1 MSLTGSSGPARSIS
15 SIREDTGSNIDRILD
30 LGRMLATHLENHD
43 TTGHWVAHH
52 LAELVVAA
60 EDESATTVEQRLQ
73 IVQTVLKLWTRRRDL
88 PRRAPLEEFSGVLAG
103 LDRLGDRTS
112 WRFLRL
118 AEMIAGP
125 PDPSTSGLPLVETAA
140 ELERLAR
147 ETLLHLFWLAAQ
159 DAKEVNQEWLE
170 VANEV
175 APNIE
180 TQVHTRLARLRG
192 QLAGQKQVD
201 QPDHEDDPLS
211 TANHVKRLRAMADLL
226 NRIADNLNANDSPD
240 SKTSGSS

>member
-1 MSLTGSSGPARSIS
+1 MSLNGSSGQARSIS
-15 SIREDTGSNIDRILD
+15 SIREDTGSNIDRVLD
-30 LGRMLATHLENHD
+30 LGRMLAAHLENHD

-60 EDESATTVEQRLQ
+60 EDESTTTVEQRLQ
-73 IVQTVLKLWTRRRDL
+73 IVQTVLKVWSRRRDL
-88 PRRAPLEEFSGVLAG
+88 PRRSPLQEFSGVLAG

-118 AEMIAGP
+118 AEMITGL
-125 PDPSTSGLPLVETAA
+125 PDPSSSGLPLVETAA

-159 DAKEVNQEWLE
+159 DAKEANQEWLA
-170 VANEV
+170 VADEV

-192 QLAGQKQVD
+192 RLTREDQVD
-201 QPDHEDDPLS
+201 QPDQEDDPLS
-211 TANHVKRLRAMADLL
+211 TANHVKRLRAMAELL
-226 NRIADNLNANDSPD
+226 NRVADDLAASDISNST
-240 SKTSGSS
+240 TSAPS